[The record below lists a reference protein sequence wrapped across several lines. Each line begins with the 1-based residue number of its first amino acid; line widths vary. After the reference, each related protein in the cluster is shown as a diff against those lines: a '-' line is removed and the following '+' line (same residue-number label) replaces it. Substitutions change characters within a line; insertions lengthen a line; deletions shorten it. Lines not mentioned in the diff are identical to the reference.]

1 DYGDIG
7 YLSGPRRHDVVR
19 LLMAIIERDVA
30 SLTDILLVVC
40 RAPAAT
46 DAKALERAVDHWMS
60 EYLPENSTSGDRDM
74 GAAATAVMQLLRR
87 FDLSLPSD
95 LAILIRVMIRLEGFG
110 AQLGSTATVEEY
122 LAPFLPEA
130 VREEESLRNALRT
143 VTRSADSWCHSTRVL
158 PRDSGRLGE
167 QLPH

>member
-1 DYGDIG
+1 VILLDDGDSG

-95 LAILIRVMIRLEGFG
+95 LAILIRVMRSEEHTSELQSRFELVCRLLLEKKK
-110 AQLGSTATVEEY
+110 
-122 LAPFLPEA
+122 
-130 VREEESLRNALRT
+130 
-143 VTRSADSWCHSTRVL
+143 H
-158 PRDSGRLGE
+158 
-167 QLPH
+167 